1 MNINEIKQSIPNEAL
16 LTIDNLPL
24 SKAGSGKVREIYD
37 LGDRL
42 LIIATDRI
50 SAFDVIMPNGV
61 PGKGILL
68 TQLSLFWFERTRTIA
83 DNHLVPDH
91 DEALKSVLADH
102 PQLVPRSMLVRK
114 LEPLTIEAVVRGYL
128 SGSGW
133 KDYTAT
139 GRLFGQDVPSGLVE
153 SDGLPEPM
161 FTPTTKASEGHDIP
175 LSLKE
180 TEDILGPETY
190 RRVVA
195 MSMDLFALGGKLAD
209 AVGLILADTKFDF
222 GLGDEGEIVL
232 IDEVLTPDS
241 SRYWPK
247 NDYSPG
253 RGQHAFDKQF
263 VRDYLET
270 LDWDKT
276 PPAPTLPDDVVKQSF
291 DRYLGALERLMEV

>member
-1 MNINEIKQSIPNEAL
+1 MNISEIKQSIPNEAL
-16 LTIDNLPL
+16 LTIDNLSLP
-24 SKAGSGKVREIYD
+24 KAGSGKVREIYD
-37 LGDRL
+37 LGDKL

-68 TQLSLFWFERTRTIA
+68 TQLSLYWFERTRGIA
-83 DNHLVPDH
+83 DNHLVPNH
-91 DEALKSVLADH
+91 DEALKSLLANDPH
-102 PQLVPRSMLVRK
+102 LVPRSMLVRK

-133 KDYTAT
+133 KDYTST
-139 GRLFGQDVPSGLVE
+139 GKLFGQDVPSGLVE
-153 SDGLPEPM
+153 SDRLPQPM
-161 FTPTTKASEGHDIP
+161 FTPTTKASEGHDLP

-180 TEDILGPETY
+180 TEDILGSETY
-190 RRVVA
+190 RRVVDT
-195 MSMDLFALGGKLAD
+195 SMDLFALGQKLAD
-209 AVGLILADTKFDF
+209 AVGLILADTKFEF
-222 GLGDEGEIVL
+222 GRDDKGEIVL

-247 NDYSPG
+247 DDYSPG

-270 LDWDKT
+270 LDWNKT
-276 PPAPTLPDDVVKQSF
+276 PPAPTLPEEVVKQSF

>member
-1 MNINEIKQSIPNEAL
+1 MNISEIKQSIPNEAL
-16 LTIDNLPL
+16 LAIDNLSLP
-24 SKAGSGKVREIYD
+24 KAGSGKVREIYD
-37 LGDRL
+37 LGDKL

-68 TQLSLFWFERTRTIA
+68 TQLSLYWFERTRGIV
-83 DNHLVPDH
+83 DNHLVPNH
-91 DEALKSVLADH
+91 EAALKALLANDPH
-102 PQLVPRSMLVRK
+102 LVPRSMLVRK

-133 KDYTAT
+133 KDYTTT
-139 GRLFGQDVPSGLVE
+139 GKLFGQDVPSGLVE
-153 SDGLPEPM
+153 SERLPRPM
-161 FTPTTKASEGHDIP
+161 FTPTTKASEGHDLP

-180 TEDILGPETY
+180 TEDILGSETY
-190 RRVVA
+190 HRVVA
-195 MSMDLFALGGKLAD
+195 MSMDLFALGQKLAD
-209 AVGLILADTKFDF
+209 AVGLILADTKFEF
-222 GLGDEGEIVL
+222 GRDDNGEIVL

-247 NDYSPG
+247 DDYSPG

-276 PPAPTLPDDVVKQSF
+276 PPAPTLPEEVVIQSF
-291 DRYLGALERLMEV
+291 GRYLGALERLMEV